1 MPKPTTAKSYTMTEK
16 VFLYPGESANWHF
29 VPITKKV
36 GMEIKALFGKSVR
49 GFGSRR
55 VEVTIGKTV
64 WQTSIFPDRYS
75 GSYILPLKAAV
86 RKKEGVEVGDIIVFS
101 IVINSTNN
109 K

>member
-1 MPKPTTAKSYTMTEK
+1 MSKPTFTKSYTMTEK

-49 GFGSRR
+49 GFGSRK
-55 VEVTIGKTV
+55 VEVTIGQTI
-64 WQTSIFPDRYS
+64 WQTSIFPDSYS

-86 RKKEGVEVGDIIVFS
+86 RKKEDIEVGDVVTFIINVLL
-101 IVINSTNN
+101 
-109 K
+109 